1 MLLYVNH
8 TISYE
13 NFHLTNLIIIKLNSK
28 FLEKNFLEKF
38 FRKKFKF
45 IYIISIYV
53 KLIFHYNK
61 KGKFSIYL
69 IFD

>member
-28 FLEKNFLEKF
+28 CFLEKNSNLSILFRFMLNLYFTIIKKENFL
-38 FRKKFKF
+38 
-45 IYIISIYV
+45 YI
-53 KLIFHYNK
+53 
-61 KGKFSIYL
+61 
-69 IFD
+69 